1 MELFS
6 TVFTGP
12 FMTALKMI
20 TVSEYLAMDHASETK
35 LEYYHGQIVAMAG
48 ARRTHNVIAANL
60 IHMLIGALRGR
71 PCEVY
76 PSDQKVR
83 TLTGAYLYPDV
94 SVACT
99 PQFEDE
105 GENILTNPTV
115 IIEVLSESTE
125 SRDRGVKFEHY
136 RSIPSLREILFVAQ
150 DRRSVERYR
159 RHSPDWIYTAFGPEE
174 AQIEL
179 ASLGVSLSLDEIYQR
194 VQFPMPFEDEA
205 GE

>member
-1 MELFS
+1 
-6 TVFTGP
+6 
-12 FMTALKMI
+12 MTALKMI
-20 TVSEYLAMDHASETK
+20 TVSEYLAMDRASETK
-35 LEYYHGQIVAMAG
+35 LEYHHGQVVAMAG
-48 ARRTHNVIAANL
+48 ARRTHNLIAGNL
-60 IHMLIGALRGR
+60 VHILIRALEGR

-105 GENILTNPTV
+105 GENILTNPSV
-115 IIEVLSESTE
+115 VIEVLSESTE
-125 SRDRGVKFEHY
+125 SRDRGVKFEQY
-136 RSIPSLREILFVAQ
+136 RSITSLREILFVAQ
-150 DRRSVERYR
+150 DRRSVERFR
-159 RHSPDWIYTAFGPEE
+159 RHSGDWIYTAFGPDE
-174 AQIEL
+174 ARIEL

-194 VQFPMPFEDEA
+194 VQLSTGARVPG